1 MVDRLDYQYCKYRN
15 PEEEVSVKVEVGKE
29 DLMLYMDIILRK
41 RPGIWRD
48 REESLSIRETAITIF
63 K

>member
-1 MVDRLDYQYCKYRN
+1 MIARLDYQYCKYRN
-15 PEEEVSVKVEVGKE
+15 PEEKVSVKVEVGKE

-48 REESLSIRETAITIF
+48 RGESHSIRETAITIF